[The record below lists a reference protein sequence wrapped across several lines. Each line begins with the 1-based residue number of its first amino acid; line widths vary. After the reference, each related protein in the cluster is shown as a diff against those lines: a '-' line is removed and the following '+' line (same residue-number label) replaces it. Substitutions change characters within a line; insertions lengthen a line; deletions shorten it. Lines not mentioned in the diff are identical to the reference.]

1 MFGFRLQF
9 LFLLTF
15 SGATLGQEPGAVR
28 VVVPEGGG
36 DAVLPVSIGRNA
48 ERLFFDWRKVGPG
61 GEVLQEVFLYD
72 AGLHYNNGFPGQSE
86 QFRGRVSHFPGELKH
101 GNASIIIRKTKASD
115 AGRYSCYFPH
125 LQPRQTFYVE
135 LDVAAT
141 PKPSVTTLTA
151 TADCELLQ
159 CEVPGASVNTKAEWQ
174 SSTGSIL
181 HAEEKRVP
189 EEDHVFITLYVNV
202 TRTDRYQ
209 CVVSQEDI
217 KHRVSAQIFVYIS
230 DSSST
235 GIMVGVGIGS
245 FLLGVLTV
253 AAVLCVLER
262 AKRIKIFHSKGSP
275 LGKLIR
281 FDRDSA
287 LEEVICFYK
296 DSDLEEV
303 ICFYKGS
310 LLDGVIRFYKGSR
323 QEGVIHFYKESI
335 GKIKDVD
342 KTNSSTEGC
351 PLKTNRGSPL
361 ERTDVDKTNSSTEG
375 RPLKTNPGSDLE
387 RTEVDKTNSSTE
399 GCPLKTNPGSDLER
413 TEVDKTNSSTEGCPL
428 KTNPG
433 SDLERTEVDKTN
445 SSTEGCP
452 LKTNPGSDL
461 EEEEMTDLLSESI
474 GKIKD
479 VDKTNSSTEGC
490 PLKTNR
496 GSDLE
501 EEEMTD
507 PLSDSDQERT
517 DCENTET
524 ALLQNPPSSP

>member
-253 AAVLCVLER
+253 AAVLCVLVREHCI
-262 AKRIKIFHSKGSP
+262 KRRHSKGSP
-275 LGKLIR
+275 VGKL
-281 FDRDSA
+281 
-287 LEEVICFYK
+287 
-296 DSDLEEV
+296 
-303 ICFYKGS
+303 
-310 LLDGVIRFYKGSR
+310 
-323 QEGVIHFYKESI
+323 IHFYKESI

-351 PLKTNRGSPL
+351 PLKTNRGSDLEEEEMTDPL
-361 ERTDVDKTNSSTEG
+361 S
-375 RPLKTNPGSDLE
+375 GSDLE

-507 PLSDSDQERT
+507 PLSGSDLEEEEMTDPLSDSDQERT

>member
-15 SGATLGQEPGAVR
+15 SGATLGQKPGAVR

-48 ERLFFDWRKVGPG
+48 ETLFFDWRKVGPG

-72 AGLHYNNGFPGQSE
+72 AGLHYNNGFRGQSE
-86 QFRGRVSHFPGELKH
+86 QFKGRVSHFPGELKH
-101 GNASIIIRKTKASD
+101 GNTSIIISDTKASD

-151 TADCELLQ
+151 TADWELLQ

-174 SSTGSIL
+174 NSTGSIL

-189 EEDHVFITLYVNV
+189 EEDHVFITLYGNV

-217 KHRVSAQIFVYIS
+217 KHRVSAQISVYIS

-235 GIMVGVGIGS
+235 GTMVGVGITS
-245 FLLGVLTV
+245 FVLGVLTV

-262 AKRIKIFHSKGSP
+262 ENRIKIFHSKGSP
-275 LGKLIR
+275 LDGLLYFHKG
-281 FDRDSA
+281 SQQEG
-287 LEEVICFYK
+287 EEMS
-296 DSDLEEV
+296 DPLSGSDLEEEEMT
-303 ICFYKGS
+303 
-310 LLDGVIRFYKGSR
+310 D
-323 QEGVIHFYKESI
+323 
-335 GKIKDVD
+335 
-342 KTNSSTEGC
+342 
-351 PLKTNRGSPL
+351 PLS
-361 ERTDVDKTNSSTEG
+361 
-375 RPLKTNPGSDLE
+375 GSDLE

-507 PLSDSDQERT
+507 PLSGSDLEEEEMTDPLSDSDQERT